1 MLKGKSGINIR
12 TKNYHKVKR
21 NTPWQLER
29 GKERAR
35 RAPHVPRG
43 LYKHTNTLPTIQKWL
58 VTTIFLLFSSLCV
71 TNRGKN
77 SAKYREGERE
87 IGREMERDGEMKHSR
102 FSRICVFCGSSQG
115 NKSSYQD
122 AAIQLAQEMV
132 FYYFPL
138 FFKNKNKQPFLVF
151 LLFC

>member
-12 TKNYHKVKR
+12 PRNYHKVKR

-43 LYKHTNTLPTIQKWL
+43 LYKHTHIGYYTE
-58 VTTIFLLFSSLCV
+58 VTSDNYFSSVLISVCHQQ
-71 TNRGKN
+71 RKN